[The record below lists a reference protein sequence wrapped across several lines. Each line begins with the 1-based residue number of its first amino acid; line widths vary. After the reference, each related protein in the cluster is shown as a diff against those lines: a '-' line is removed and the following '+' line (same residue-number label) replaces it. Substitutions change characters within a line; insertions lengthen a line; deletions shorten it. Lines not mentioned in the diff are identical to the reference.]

1 MSKETV
7 ALFFEKV
14 SEDEKLQNQMMKLSE
29 EHEEEAVQRILALA
43 TEHGYPFTLAEWQ
56 AYEEEL
62 QASLVESG
70 ELAEEEMEAVAGG
83 GYIFKAFAE
92 QQRQQQRQQ
101 RQLRREAERAQIEHE
116 ISVQE

>member
-83 GYIFKAFAE
+83 GFFVKTEE
-92 QQRQQQRQQ
+92 QI
-101 RQLRREAERAQIEHE
+101 EKERAQIERE
-116 ISVQE
+116 ISMRERYLNSLQERLNQL